1 MKFSEFPVKRPVTIV
16 MMMLIIVV
24 LSGISLSRLAVDLMP
39 QIKFPNVSIITTYT
53 GVAPE
58 EIEKSLTRPL
68 ESAIRSASGIKNVN
82 SISYEGVSAITA
94 EFPWGTNLDEA
105 SAAIRDR
112 IGMIKNYLPDGSD
125 EPLVLKTDISQ
136 MPVLFIGMSGA
147 QNASELKRLAQD
159 EVIPK
164 LERVDGVASVAVTGG
179 RDREIQVYIDK
190 DRLLATGLSLD
201 QVIMRIGYENLNIS
215 AGNLNATQQQF
226 AIRGLGEFKNLDELK
241 NLVVGLKNS
250 VPIYLRD
257 IARVEDAL
265 ADAASSGLSRI
276 NQKSGVTIMTT
287 KTTDA
292 NTVQVADR
300 LKKAL
305 QKISQELP
313 KGININVVFDMSE
326 MISDSINNLKRSAL
340 EGAILAIIII
350 FLFLFSIRP
359 TLIVSLSIPLSL
371 LLAFVGMYFSKM
383 TINIMTLGGLVI
395 ALGRLVDDSIV
406 VMENIFRHLRM
417 GKSAVQ
423 AAIDGSSE
431 VSTAVISSTL
441 VTVVV
446 FFPIVFATGIAGQL
460 FSAFGS
466 TVFFSLM
473 ASLLIAFTVVPMFS
487 SRIYTV
493 GRRVRDEKEKGLY
506 PSIRE
511 FYGKALSWSLRR
523 KKIIFAVAGLII
535 IITFFFFAKT
545 GKEFMPRMDWGMYQM
560 QINLPRG
567 SSIEATSAVVERFE
581 NRFANLPD
589 VDRITSIIGI
599 SSSSAR
605 MGGGGSGLRGA
616 SDARIMVRMAREKK
630 RVTTYAKVAAMMREE
645 ANLNPNVQF
654 MMPRME
660 ASFFGIGHPVEI
672 KIYGDDLAK
681 LKQISDE
688 LKGQLTEVPG
698 LKDLATSIEK
708 GLPEISFSFDRERVA
723 KYGLTAGQVSNTVAN
738 AVDGQVASI
747 YREMGRE
754 INIRVRFDTSNL
766 KNLSDIKDIPI
777 STPMGFSVPLRDIA
791 TVSYS
796 EGPSMIQRENAKRMV
811 VISADLSAG
820 RSLSMVAVAISR
832 ILKKYEMPQ
841 GYFYDFGG
849 EQQSMRETFSS
860 LIFVLLLAILLV
872 YMILASLYE
881 SLIHPLTIMVSIP
894 FAFTGA
900 IMALFITGTTLNT
913 TSFIGLIML
922 VGIVA
927 TNAIVLIDFVLKN
940 RERGMSRHEAVVD
953 AGKVRLR
960 PILMTAIATLFAMI
974 PIALGGG
981 QGFNMQQSM
990 GVAVV
995 GGLFSSTFLT
1005 LIVVPCVYEIFDNLE
1020 LRVRGWMK
1028 RNSTNS

>member
-24 LSGISLSRLAVDLMP
+24 LSAISLSRLAVDLMP
-39 QIKFPNVSIITTYT
+39 QIKFPNLSIITTYT

-68 ESAIRSASGIKNVN
+68 ESAIRSAPGIKNVK
-82 SISYEGVSAITA
+82 SMSYEGVSAITA

-112 IGMIKNYLPDGSD
+112 IGMIKKYLPDGSD
-125 EPLVLKTDISQ
+125 EPLVLKMDLSQ
-136 MPVLFIGMSGA
+136 MPVLYIGISGG
-147 QNASELKRLAQD
+147 QNLSELKRLVED
-159 EVIPK
+159 EVVPK
-164 LERVDGVASVAVTGG
+164 LERVDGVASVTLTGG

-190 DRLLATGLSLD
+190 DRLLAAGLSLD

-215 AGNLNATQQQF
+215 AGELNTSQQQF
-226 AIRGLGEFKNLDELK
+226 VIRGLGEFKNPDELK
-241 NLVVGLKNS
+241 TLVVGFKNG
-250 VPIYLRD
+250 VPIYLKD

-276 NQKSGVTIMTT
+276 NQKPGVTIITT
-287 KTTDA
+287 KATDA

-305 QKISQELP
+305 QQISQEIP
-313 KGININVVFDMSE
+313 KGVNINVVFDMSE
-326 MISDSINNLKRSAL
+326 MISDSINNLKRSAV

-371 LLAFVGMYFSKM
+371 MLAFVGMYFGKM

-417 GKSAVQ
+417 GKSPAR

-460 FSAFGS
+460 FSAFGA
-466 TVFFSLM
+466 TVFFSLL
-473 ASLLIAFTVVPMFS
+473 ASLIIAFTVVPMFS
-487 SRIYTV
+487 SRLYTV
-493 GRRVRDEKEKGLY
+493 GRSVSDQKEKGFY
-506 PSIRE
+506 PAIRE

-523 KKIIFAVAGLII
+523 KKIIFSAAGLII
-535 IITFFFFAKT
+535 IITLFFFAKT
-545 GKEFMPRMDWGMYQM
+545 GKEFMPRMDAGMYQI
-560 QINLPRG
+560 QVNLPRG
-567 SSIEATSAVVERFE
+567 SSIEATSAVVERLE

-589 VDRITSIIGI
+589 VGQITSIIGI

-605 MGGGGSGLRGA
+605 MSGGSSGLRGP
-616 SDARIMVRMAREKK
+616 SDARIMVTMARGKK
-630 RVTTYAKVAAMMREE
+630 QVTTYAKIAAIIREE
-645 ANLNPNVQF
+645 ENLNPNVQF
-654 MMPRME
+654 SMPNIS
-660 ASFFGIGHPVEI
+660 ASLFGTEHPVEI
-672 KIYGDDLAK
+672 KIYGDDMDK

-688 LKGQLTEVPG
+688 LKGQLTAVQG
-698 LKDLATSIEK
+698 LKDLATSVEK
-708 GLPEISFSFDRERVA
+708 GLPEIAFSFYRERVA
-723 KYGLTAGQVSNTVAN
+723 GYGLTAGQVSNTVAN
-738 AVDGQVASI
+738 AVDGKIASL

-754 INIRVRFDTSNL
+754 INIRVRFDTANL
-766 KNLSDIKDIPI
+766 KNLNDIKDIPI
-777 STPMGFSVPLRDIA
+777 ATPLGFSVPLRDMA

-811 VISADLSAG
+811 VVSADLSAG
-820 RSLSMVAVAISR
+820 HSLSMVATAISK

-849 EQQSMRETFSS
+849 EQQSMQETFSS
-860 LIFVLLLAILLV
+860 LMFVLLLAILLV

-881 SLIHPLTIMVSIP
+881 SFIHPLTIMVSIP

-900 IMALFITGTTLNT
+900 IFALFITGTALST

-922 VGIVA
+922 IGIVS

-940 RERGMSRHEAVVD
+940 RARGMSRHEAVVD

-990 GVAVV
+990 GIAVV

-1005 LIVVPCVYEIFDNLE
+1005 LIVVPCVYEIFDNLDT
-1020 LRVRGWMK
+1020 RVRGRMK
-1028 RNSTNS
+1028 RNPTNS

>member
-820 RSLSMVAVAISR
+820 RSLSMVATAISR

-922 VGIVA
+922 IGIVS